1 MLEIITGTLSDVSEK
16 NTKNGRAI
24 IVDIT
29 KMVWDKG
36 VSSYVPGDTIS
47 VWYCN
52 DATARAQHVLNKKKD
67 YTGKTVILMANKE
80 EKGGKASYYG
90 RLAPTTYG
98 LLRVPVQINPEAD
111 PDDFMQADF
120 GIEDCM
126 DKGILDPMFSL
137 NLEEKDT
144 ALMANNIW
152 TAISVL
158 TAARK
163 NGVGTYDEE
172 TMETLTNTIG
182 LLNKLVLP
190 PTAAFIGML
199 LSHTIYDQDRYPNIN
214 LSVAIPTTTRAAGAA
229 NSSQWCNC
237 KVFAPKSDPKNTS
250 TYARMKYYLDKKLI
264 KNKDK
269 VILYLSGEQVRNGQP
284 SFTCY
289 AYQRL

>member
-1 MLEIITGTLSDVSEK
+1 MLEIITGTLSDVAEK
-16 NTKNGRAI
+16 NTKQGKAI

-29 KMVWDKG
+29 KMVWDNG
-36 VSSYVPGDTIS
+36 VKSYVPGETVS

-52 DATARAQHVLNKKKD
+52 DATARAQHVLNKRAD
-67 YTGKTVILMANKE
+67 YLKKTVILMANKE
-80 EKGGKASYYG
+80 DVKGKISYYG

-98 LLRVPVQINPEAD
+98 LLRVPVQINPEAE

-137 NLEEKDT
+137 DLEEKDT
-144 ALMANNIW
+144 AALANNIW

-163 NGVGTYDEE
+163 NGSGTYDDE
-172 TMETLTNTIG
+172 TMETLTETLG
-182 LLNKLVLP
+182 LLNKLIVP
-190 PTAAFIGML
+190 PTAAYIGML
-199 LSHTIYDQDRYPNIN
+199 LSHTIYDKDKYPNIN
-214 LSVAIPTTTRAAGAA
+214 LSITIPTNTRAANGTR
-229 NSSQWCNC
+229 NTQWCNC

-250 TYARMKYYLDKKLI
+250 TYARLKYYLEKKLI
-264 KNKDK
+264 QDKNKI
-269 VILYLSGEQVRNGQP
+269 ILYLSGEQVRNGQP

>member
-16 NTKNGRAI
+16 NTKNGKAI
-24 IVDIT
+24 IIDIT

-36 VSSYVPGDTIS
+36 VQSYIPGETIS

-67 YTGKTVILMANKE
+67 YSGKTVILMANKE
-80 EKGGKASYYG
+80 DNKGKVSYYG

-98 LLRVPVQINPEAD
+98 LLRVPVQINPEAE

-144 ALMANNIW
+144 ALMATNIW

-163 NGVGTYDEE
+163 NGAGTYDDE
-172 TMETLTNTIG
+172 TMETLTKTLG
-182 LLNKLVLP
+182 LLNKLVVP

-199 LSHTIYDQDRYPNIN
+199 LSHTIYDQDRFPNIN
-214 LSVAIPTTTRAAGAA
+214 LSIAIPTTNRAAGAA

-237 KVFAPKSDPKNTS
+237 KVFAPKNDPKNQS

-269 VILYLSGEQVRNGQP
+269 VILYLSGEQTRNGQP